1 MFKIN
6 SASFIILTWILLYSC
21 KMKEK
26 ADFIL
31 INGQVYTVDSAFTI
45 KQAFAVTNG
54 IFQATGTNKEILE
67 AFESELVID
76 AGGKSVFPG
85 LIDGHCHFYGYALNQ
100 HRAVNLKGTRSFDE
114 VLQLLSDYHQN
125 HAFTWLLGRGWDQND
140 WEVKDFPDNAELD
153 RLFPENPVVLTRV
166 DGHAVLAN
174 SEAMRRAGITV
185 QTKVDGGEVVLKNG
199 KPSGILIDNAA
210 DLMKQVIP
218 EPENLQK
225 ENALLIAQN
234 ECFKVGLTSVA
245 DAGLDFETIM
255 IIDSLQQSGK
265 LKMRINAM
273 LSPTEKNIN
282 EFVEKGSFRKERL
295 TVNSIKLYAD
305 GALGSRGALLLEP
318 YSDDPGN
325 YGLLMSSAGYFREM
339 LLKAYE
345 KGFQVN
351 THCIGDSANRM
362 ILDLYGEILK
372 GPNDRRWRI
381 EHAQVIHPDDFQ
393 IFAKFNIIP
402 SIQSTHCTSD
412 MAWAEARLGP
422 DRIKG
427 AYAYKKLLLQNGW
440 LVNGTDFPI
449 EEINPL
455 LTFYAAVARV
465 SENGDPK
472 GGFQMENALS
482 REEALRSMTIWA
494 AKGSFEEDFKGSIEP
509 GKFADFVILEKD
521 IMTVSFSDIPSI
533 NVLKTYLNGKLVYEA
548 K

>member
-1 MFKIN
+1 MV
-6 SASFIILTWILLYSC
+6 IIFTGC

-31 INGQVYTVDSAFTI
+31 INGLVYTVDSAFTV

-54 IFQATGTNKEILE
+54 LFLATGTNEEIL
-67 AFESELVID
+67 ASFESDLVID
-76 AGGKSVFPG
+76 AGGKPVFPG

-100 HRAVNLKGTRSFDE
+100 HQAANLKGTHSFDE
-114 VLQLLSDYHQN
+114 VLQLIKNYHED
-125 HAFTWLLGRGWDQND
+125 HPYTWILGRGWDQND
-140 WEVKDFPDNAELD
+140 WEVKLFPDNIMLD
-153 RLFPENPVVLTRV
+153 QLFQENPVVLTRV

-174 SEAMRRAGITV
+174 SIALSRAGITA
-185 QTKVDGGEVVLKNG
+185 QTKVDGGEVMLKNG
-199 KPSGILIDNAA
+199 KLTGILVDNAV
-210 DLMKQVIP
+210 DMMRRVIP
-218 EPENLQK
+218 EPEDPLK
-225 ENALLIAQN
+225 EQALLDAQM
-234 ECFKVGLTSVA
+234 ECFKVGLTSVV

-255 IIDSLQQSGK
+255 MIDSLQQSGK

-273 LSPTEKNIN
+273 LSPTDRNIN
-282 EFVEKGSFRKERL
+282 EFVEKGAFRKESL
-295 TVNSIKLYAD
+295 TINSIKLYAD

-325 YGLLMSSAGYFREM
+325 SGLRMSPPDYFRGI
-339 LLKAYE
+339 LTKAYE

-362 ILDLYGEILK
+362 MLKLYGEILK

-393 IFAKFNIIP
+393 LFAKFTIIP

-412 MAWAEARLGP
+412 MPWAEARLGS
-422 DRIKG
+422 DRVKG
-427 AYAYKKLLLQNGW
+427 AYAYKKLLSQNGW
-440 LVNGTDFPI
+440 LINGTDFPI

-465 SENGDPK
+465 SENGYPK
-472 GGFQMENALS
+472 GGYQMENALS

-494 AKGSFEEDFKGSIEP
+494 AKGSFEEDIKGSIEP
-509 GKFADFVILEKD
+509 GKFADFIILDKD
-521 IMTVSFSDIPSI
+521 IMKVNLAEIPGI
-533 NVLKTYLNGKLVYEA
+533 KVLKTYLNGDLVFE
-548 K
+548 